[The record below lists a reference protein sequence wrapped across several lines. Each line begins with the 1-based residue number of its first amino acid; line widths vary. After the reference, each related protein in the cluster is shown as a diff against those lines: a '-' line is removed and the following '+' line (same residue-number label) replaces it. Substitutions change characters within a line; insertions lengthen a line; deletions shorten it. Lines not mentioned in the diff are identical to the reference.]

1 MKKILRAWLR
11 KNQLTA
17 DPNDYMASVVVAKK
31 SILLLLLLAAF
42 ALQGETQNTVTYTYD
57 QAGNRLS
64 RTIIFAP
71 MNAKRN
77 HQSTDNVVL
86 KETLGERTIK
96 VFPNPTRGAL
106 GIEIQ
111 GGDPKHEIR
120 LMIYSGAGAVLYNQP
135 ATEGLNPI
143 DMTQYTQGWYV
154 LRVVAG
160 TEKIEY
166 KIVKE

>member
-1 MKKILRAWLR
+1 VKRH
-11 KNQLTA
+11 QPT
-17 DPNDYMASVVVAKK
+17 DSVV
-31 SILLLLLLAAF
+31 I
-42 ALQGETQNTVTYTYD
+42 
-57 QAGNRLS
+57 
-64 RTIIFAP
+64 
-71 MNAKRN
+71 
-77 HQSTDNVVL
+77 
-86 KETLGERTIK
+86 KETIGERTIK

-143 DMTQYTQGWYV
+143 DMTQYPQGWYI

-160 TEKIEY
+160 TEKREY